1 MNVIIVAKFLK
12 APKKLVMR
20 DPRVIVSL
28 AAVLSLVAALGGTV
42 GYFSRSANAAAVEE
56 LAQLQAQV
64 AEQQRS
70 LERNQA
76 DAEREINALAVRMA
90 ELQATA
96 TRLNALGERLT
107 RVGQL
112 EEGEF
117 DFSEPPAV
125 GGPEMLAS
133 LDPTDD
139 VALTDSMEQLAA
151 QFAWQADQLT
161 LLENLLMDRDV
172 DNSLMPAGRPV
183 AAGYASSPFGY
194 RNDPFSGK
202 RAFHRGVDF
211 HGARGSDVLA
221 VADGV
226 VSYVGKRS
234 GYGNVVEIDHGN
246 GYMTRYAHNQEN
258 LGKPGQRVRAGQV
271 VAKMGSTGRATGSH
285 VHFEVWLNDRPVNPY
300 QYLKTAR
307 G

>member
-20 DPRVIVSL
+20 DPRVLL
-28 AAVLSLVAALGGTV
+28 ALTAMFSSVLGLGAGI

-56 LAQLQAQV
+56 LTRLQGVLQ
-64 AEQQRS
+64 EQQQD
-70 LERNQA
+70 LEQSRA

-107 RVGQL
+107 HVGQL
-112 EEGEF
+112 GEGEF

-125 GGPEMLAS
+125 GGPELLEQ
-133 LDPTDD
+133 LDPIDD
-139 VALTDSMEQLAA
+139 VALDASMDQLAA

-161 LLENLLMDRDV
+161 LLEDMLMGRDV
-172 DNSLMPAGRPV
+172 DRSLMPAGRPV
-183 AAGYASSPFGY
+183 ATGYASSPFGY
-194 RNDPFSGK
+194 RTDPFSGK

-211 HGARGSDVLA
+211 HGARGSQVLA

-226 VSYVGKRS
+226 ISYVGKRS

-258 LGKPGQRVRAGQV
+258 LAKLGQRIRSGDLI
-271 VAKMGSTGRATGSH
+271 AKMGSTGRSTGSH
-285 VHFEVWLNDRPVNPY
+285 VHFEVWKDDRPVNPY